1 MILQAI
7 GCIPA
12 PLPRTCRWCM
22 NKTSRPEIPRF
33 LPLVLYTRDFF
44 STIIGIYRVY
54 QTCNTSFINSTG
66 MERRMP
72 FPFRFYEW
80 RRPND
85 KLWIENNDSNHN
97 LDGIRTRTREFINL
111 WSMRNYSHLC
121 KFGKDASRR
130 LPIAKCTSGNYSEW
144 KPPRVLCTLNIYI
157 NFHTSIFLSVSSF
170 LYLFLRKLIET
181 GRRCVMKLQY
191 ARGSRINIRR
201 KTLWRRDSAIFQN
214 ENMLRGISWGKLTE
228 IPAVSLLMSR
238 ELSCII
244 NDNGPRWRSR
254 ASYARRKSHEYKK
267 V

>member
-12 PLPRTCRWCM
+12 PLPRTCRRCM
-22 NKTSRPEIPRF
+22 NKTSRPEILRF

-44 STIIGIYRVY
+44 STIIIYRLYRIYRVY
-54 QTCNTSFINSTG
+54 QTCNSSFINSTR

-85 KLWIENNDSNHN
+85 KLWIENNDSSHN

-130 LPIAKCTSGNYSEW
+130 LPIAQCTSAKYFEW

-157 NFHTSIFLSVSSF
+157 YIYKYTSIHLIFCPSLLFFLCFYVNWSKPVVSASWN
-170 LYLFLRKLIET
+170 
-181 GRRCVMKLQY
+181 C
-191 ARGSRINIRR
+191 
-201 KTLWRRDSAIFQN
+201 
-214 ENMLRGISWGKLTE
+214 NMLAG
-228 IPAVSLLMSR
+228 
-238 ELSCII
+238 
-244 NDNGPRWRSR
+244 
-254 ASYARRKSHEYKK
+254 HE
-267 V
+267 